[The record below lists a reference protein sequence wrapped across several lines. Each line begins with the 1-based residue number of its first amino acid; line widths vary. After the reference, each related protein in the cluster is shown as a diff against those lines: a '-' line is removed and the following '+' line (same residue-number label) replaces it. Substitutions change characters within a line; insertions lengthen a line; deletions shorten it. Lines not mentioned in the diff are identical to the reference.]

1 MKGICITF
9 LLSYLSSSIAFVSNR
24 RPLNIISKDT
34 SCCRSSTL
42 FSSHTDASILATN
55 DSSALEKAQQ
65 LRDKA
70 KALRLEANNAEQ
82 ALRSITQQ
90 RVETKRADADSMI
103 DMLLDLEQKSSSTT
117 VNNNNIPTAQTLSL
131 RIKDNRLYSA
141 TKLQKIVERLHER
154 ETAMIMG
161 PEGYLSK
168 TDASIVDGKGD
179 GGFQIG
185 DENNSIEY
193 KKEEVNRISGLL
205 DNILEAVQ
213 LIDDEKLSNLASA
226 LRVRVTDLRQSRDA
240 LVQRRVNSLA
250 NAVGSST
257 TETLDGLVQNSLNSD
272 KSEDEQRIKEKKF
285 ASRLIESPA
294 WLPRQLAAFAAT
306 SPDEVS
312 VSTWKSIRTDL
323 LKDSGFECSNWDS
336 SEVAAVYRGR
346 LSRTR
351 NKVDTEEEGKTITT
365 VFAKIQDR
373 LQNHTELKDS
383 VQLFLV
389 EDNEWR
395 PPYETAG
402 NYGSTSNGWDRI
414 DEKEPPPVII
424 AMAKSVVAEQEEE
437 RDTRVKALAMLS
449 TILTLVTTG
458 AYALSGYALN
468 QAVFNA
474 IVNENDVSAL
484 PSSCL
489 PIFAGVVAIS
499 SLHELGHIIAA
510 KKHDVKLGVP
520 VPLPSLQLGT
530 FGSITPLR
538 SFPRTRSVLFDVS
551 VSGPIISMLVSI
563 ILIVGGLG
571 MTITSVGGSLSSLPV
586 VPASMMKSSLFI
598 GSICSF
604 IAPKIM
610 LLPPSQPVPIH
621 PFFLIGFAGLLMT
634 SVNLLPIGVSQYG
647 FVIDSCTF
655 FFS

>member
-117 VNNNNIPTAQTLSL
+117 VNNNIPTAQTLSL

-185 DENNSIEY
+185 DENNSIKY

-213 LIDDEKLSNLASA
+213 LIDDEKSSNLASA
-226 LRVRVTDLRQSRDA
+226 LRVRVADLRQSRDA
-240 LVQRRVNSLA
+240 LVQRRVDSLA

-257 TETLDGLVQNSLNSD
+257 TETLDGLVQRSINGD
-272 KSEDEQRIKEKKF
+272 KSQGDEQRIKEKKMV
-285 ASRLIESPA
+285 SRLIESPA

-346 LSRTR
+346 LFRTR
-351 NKVDTEEEGKTITT
+351 NKVDNEEEEKTITT
-365 VFAKIQDR
+365 VFAEIQDR
-373 LQNHTELKDS
+373 LQNHTELKDEIK
-383 VQLFLV
+383 LFLV

-402 NYGSTSNGWDRI
+402 NYGTTFNGWDDS

-437 RDTRVKALAMLS
+437 RDIRTKSLAVFS
-449 TILTLVTTG
+449 TILTLFTTG

-468 QAVFNA
+468 PTVFNA
-474 IVNENDVSAL
+474 IVNENDLSAI

-499 SLHELGHIIAA
+499 VLHELGHVIAA
-510 KKHDVKLGVP
+510 KKHNVKLGVP

-530 FGSITPLR
+530 FGSITPLG
-538 SFPRTRSVLFDVS
+538 SFPKTRSAFFDVA
-551 VSGPIISMLVSI
+551 VGGPIVSMLVSI
-563 ILIVGGLG
+563 ILIVGGLS
-571 MTITSVGGSLSSLPV
+571 MTITSVGGSLSTLPV
-586 VPASMMKSSLFI
+586 VPASMMKSSLLI
-598 GSICSF
+598 GSICSVV
-604 IAPKIM
+604 APKIM
-610 LLPPSQPVPIH
+610 LLPLSRPVPIH
-621 PFFLIGFAGLLMT
+621 PLFLVGLAGLLAT
-634 SVNLLPIGVSQYG
+634 SLNLLPIGVS
-647 FVIDSCTF
+647 
-655 FFS
+655 

>member
-1 MKGICITF
+1 MNSISITF
-9 LLSYLSSSIAFVSNR
+9 LLILVPTSSTLAFVSNGR
-24 RPLNIISKDT
+24 LNISKDT

-42 FSSHTDASILATN
+42 LSSHTDASILDTN
-55 DSSALEKAQQ
+55 NSSALEKAQQ

-70 KALRLEANNAEQ
+70 KALRLEANSAEQ
-82 ALRSITQQ
+82 TLRRISQQ
-90 RVETKRADADSMI
+90 RVETKRVEADSMI
-103 DMLLDLEQKSSSTT
+103 DMLLEQKSSTT
-117 VNNNNIPTAQTLSL
+117 VNNSIPTAQTLSL
-131 RIKDNRLYSA
+131 RIKDNGLYSA
-141 TKLQKIVERLHER
+141 TKLQKVIERLHER

-168 TDASIVDGKGD
+168 SDASIVDGKESG

-185 DENNSIEY
+185 DENNSIKY
-193 KKEEVNRISGLL
+193 KKEKVNRISGLL

-213 LIDDEKLSNLASA
+213 LIDDEKSSNLASA
-226 LRVRVTDLRQSRDA
+226 LRVRVADLRQSRDA
-240 LVQRRVNSLA
+240 LVQRRVDSLTD
-250 NAVGSST
+250 AVVSST
-257 TETLDGLVQNSLNSD
+257 TETLDGLVQNSLNGESQG
-272 KSEDEQRIKEKKF
+272 DEQRIKEKKMV
-285 ASRLIESPA
+285 SRLIESPA

-346 LSRTR
+346 LSKTR
-351 NKVDTEEEGKTITT
+351 NKVENEEEGKTITT
-365 VFAKIQDR
+365 VFAEIQDR
-373 LQNHTELKDS
+373 LQNHTELKDEIK
-383 VQLFLV
+383 LFLV

-402 NYGSTSNGWDRI
+402 NFGSTFNGWDDS

-437 RDTRVKALAMLS
+437 RDTRTKALAMLS
-449 TILTLVTTG
+449 TILTLFTTG

-474 IVNENDVSAL
+474 IVNENDVSAV

-489 PIFAGVVAIS
+489 PMFFGVLAIS
-499 SLHELGHIIAA
+499 ALHELGHVIAA
-510 KKHDVKLGVP
+510 KNHDVKLGIP

-538 SFPRTRSVLFDVS
+538 SFPRTRVALFDVAI
-551 VSGPIISMLVSI
+551 SGPIVSMLVSI
-563 ILIVGGLG
+563 MLIVSGLG
-571 MTITSVGGSLSSLPV
+571 MTITSVGGSLSTLPV
-586 VPASMMKSSLFI
+586 VPASMMKSSLLI
-598 GSICSF
+598 GSVCSVV
-604 IAPKIM
+604 APKIM
-610 LLPPSQPVPIH
+610 LLPFSQPVPIH
-621 PFFLIGFAGLLMT
+621 PFFLVGFAGLLMT
-634 SVNLLPIGVSQYG
+634 SLNLLPIGVS
-647 FVIDSCTF
+647 
-655 FFS
+655 